1 MSLETILPPDF
12 TVWMASKGVRSLP
25 FYVAGGG
32 DHVFGVAAYLDQF
45 RNVWDCFENIAVFAV
60 GDKHQ
65 LL

>member
-1 MSLETILPPDF
+1 
-12 TVWMASKGVRSLP
+12 MASKGVRSFS

-45 RNVWDCFENIAVFAV
+45 GNVWGCFENIAVFAV